1 VAGYFGLE
9 VIEIWA
15 GTGQGLGTIRQVAA
29 EDLARGGDGTLIV
42 DVRGEVEWRA
52 GHIPN
57 ALLVPLP
64 ELPERLAEI
73 PADRPV
79 VLHCG
84 SGGRSSVAAS
94 LLHAAGRS
102 NVSNLAG
109 GIAAWMTA
117 GLPVESG

>member
-1 VAGYFGLE
+1 M
-9 VIEIWA
+9 
-15 GTGQGLGTIRQVAA
+15 
-29 EDLARGGDGTLIV
+29 
-42 DVRGEVEWRA
+42 DVRGEVEWRT

-94 LLHAAGRS
+94 LLHAAGKR

-109 GIAAWMTA
+109 GITAWMA
-117 GLPVESG
+117 ARLPVESG